1 MSLDPLNILLLAVA
15 LVVFWRLRSVLGT
28 RTGNERPPVDP
39 VAGRAEERQK
49 EPSKTGTVLRFPP
62 DAETGQRQ
70 VEDDEPVPPAWTG
83 FAESGSTLATAL
95 EQIIAKDEA
104 FTPRIFVEGAKQ
116 AYEMIIEGFANG
128 DKPALKNL
136 LSKDVFDGF
145 AEAIDARVAAG
156 QRVDQ
161 RFVGIS
167 AAKLM
172 AASLT
177 GSKATITIEF
187 VSELISATL
196 SKAGEVVDGDL
207 KQIREVTD
215 VWTFERDVSSRNPNW
230 KLVATQAPA

>member
-39 VAGRAEERQK
+39 AAGRAEERQK
-49 EPSKTGTVLRFPP
+49 EPSKTGTVLRFPQ

-70 VEDDEPVPPAWTG
+70 TGDDEPVPPAWTG
-83 FAESGSTLATAL
+83 FAESGSALAAAL
-95 EQIIAKDEA
+95 EQIIARDAA
-104 FTPRIFVEGAKQ
+104 FTPRAFVEGAKQ
-116 AYEMIIEGFANG
+116 AYEMIIESFAKG

-145 AEAIDARVAAG
+145 AAAIDAREAAG
-156 QRVDQ
+156 QRIDQ

-167 AAKLM
+167 AARFNS
-172 AASLT
+172 ASLI
-177 GSKATITIEF
+177 GGRATITIEF

-196 SKAGEVVDGDL
+196 SKAGDVIDGDL

-215 VWTFERDVSSRNPNW
+215 VWTFERDVASRNPNW